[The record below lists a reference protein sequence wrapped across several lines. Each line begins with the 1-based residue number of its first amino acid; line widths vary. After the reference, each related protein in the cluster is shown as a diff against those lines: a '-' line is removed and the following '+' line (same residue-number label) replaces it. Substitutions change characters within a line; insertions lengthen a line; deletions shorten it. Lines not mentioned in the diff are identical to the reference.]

1 MEKIVLPQEDVK
13 RIKDFREKQNV
24 LLVNLGQIEFQIQE
38 LEIQKTEFRK
48 EIKELQIE
56 NQKIA
61 QDFEQKYGNGVL
73 NIETGEFI
81 KD

>member
-13 RIKDFREKQNV
+13 RIKDFREKQNL